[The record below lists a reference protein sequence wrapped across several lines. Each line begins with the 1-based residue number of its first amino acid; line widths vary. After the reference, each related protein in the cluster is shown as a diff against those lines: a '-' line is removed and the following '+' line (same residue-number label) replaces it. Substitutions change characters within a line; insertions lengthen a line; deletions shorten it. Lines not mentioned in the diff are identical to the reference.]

1 MGRGSFLFRHR
12 LAAYMKKRTIWLLG
26 ALNMIGPFTFDAYL
40 AALPQMSRDL
50 HTTAAGTQITVMAN
64 LAGMTLGM
72 LFGGSLSDS
81 FGRRKPIIWALVLY
95 VLASLAIAGSNSVE
109 LVIVLRVLQGLAGG
123 AMVSTSQA
131 IVRDRTEGNDSARMY
146 SLLMLIKSIAP
157 VLAPTVGALLLL
169 FGSWRTIFLFL
180 AFLGAGFLVWSI
192 TSIQD
197 TLHDDH
203 KVRFTIK
210 NLTGSWGSIFRDRL
224 FLAGGIGNALGTF
237 ALFGY
242 LSTATFALQGD
253 YGLTPVQFG
262 LFMGSNGV
270 ALILARSINTRLLA
284 RKTFHSVYSLG
295 VVVGFIAAI
304 ILVFAAIFH
313 GQFWL
318 LISGLYAMTASMGF
332 MTPNTLNLSLTNHK
346 KNAGAAAGL
355 AGLVGS
361 IAGFLS
367 TSTISTFV
375 GTSST
380 SLAIYIAIPLALTG
394 TSLLLY
400 KKPKETNA

>member
-1 MGRGSFLFRHR
+1 
-12 LAAYMKKRTIWLLG
+12 MKKRTLWLLG

-40 AALPQMSRDL
+40 AALPDMSRDL
-50 HTTAAGTQITVMAN
+50 HTTAAGTQVTVLAN
-64 LAGMTLGM
+64 LAGMTIGM

-81 FGRRKPIIWALVLY
+81 FGRRKPIVWALGLY
-95 VLASLAIAGSNSVE
+95 VLASLAIAGAQSVE
-109 LVIVLRVLQGLAGG
+109 LVVALRVLQGLSGG
-123 AMVSTSQA
+123 AMVSASQA

-157 VLAPTVGALLLL
+157 ILAPTVGAMLLL

-180 AFLGAGFLVWSI
+180 AILGAGLWIWSMV
-192 TSIQD
+192 SIQESLHED
-197 TLHDDH
+197 NKTKFTL
-203 KVRFTIK
+203 K

-224 FLAGGIGNALGTF
+224 FIAGGVGNALGTF

-262 LFMGSNGV
+262 LFMGSNGI
-270 ALILARSINTRLLA
+270 ALILARSVNTKLLA
-284 RKTFHSVYSLG
+284 KRSFHSVYRVG
-295 VVVGFIAAI
+295 VYVGFVAAV
-304 ILVFAAIFH
+304 ILAFAAVFH
-313 GQFWL
+313 GQLWL
-318 LISGLYAMTASMGF
+318 LMFGLYAMTASLGF
-332 MTPNTLNLSLTNHK
+332 MTPNTLNLSVTNHK

-394 TSLLLY
+394 TSLLIY
-400 KKPKETNA
+400 RKPKGE